1 MAAVR
6 SPRYF
11 RLWARFDFATVRS
24 VMSAMGRHVGWGVRR
39 VAIWLFLG
47 TLVGLVVPAWW
58 IDNVLVQPVAARVDP
73 TSDLMRVDSPIV
85 EPADPP
91 TSSPRPANIL
101 ALTFDGGPDPTWTPI
116 VLTWLSVH
124 QVRATFFL
132 DGTSASRQPDLVRRI
147 AAEGHEIGTVGLS
160 GDHLDQRDR
169 ADRRRRIDLAQLMIA
184 GITGQVPRA
193 IRLSRATSP
202 ELLDDEELA
211 VLEVLHPEERLVM
224 SDRSM
229 RPARAEL
236 SAVDLADDLI
246 GPGRTASVVAIPAP
260 GIQTSRVIRAL
271 DAAASD
277 IPARG
282 LRFGMVSEFE
292 GRPVQG
298 LSPSAS
304 RGTRSAGT
312 ALLWLIT
319 IERFLAEWI
328 GFLVGFVLVASVG
341 RASVGA
347 MLALRHRRRER
358 RRIDPELQESF
369 DRAVAM
375 GAPGPSVS
383 ILIPARN
390 ESTVIEAAISDVVA
404 AARRLTGSWEIIVI
418 DDASSDATAGLAD
431 RALRAAIGGA
441 GIGSGRVV
449 TGPGVG
455 KARALDAGL
464 AFAVGE
470 LVVML
475 DADSS
480 PDLDAL
486 VHLIRAFADPGVGA
500 VCGRMRVGN
509 PHGPLAWCQVV
520 EYAMANAIERR
531 MFSELGVMSCVP
543 GAIGAYRRSALDQ
556 IGPIPADTI
565 AEDTDLTLT
574 LQRAGWRVEFEP
586 RSNATTLVPTGLR
599 SFWNQRLR
607 WATGILQNV
616 AKHRGMFCRSTR
628 GDNGGRVAWLLP
640 YLCVFGGLS
649 ILGPVVDATAL
660 VALLT
665 GSFRT
670 SLTIVAIITAMST
683 ALTALALHI
692 ERLPMRYLLVVPLMT
707 LVLRPILYAAQ
718 IRATMAIVGGIAIG
732 WRPNRDSTGRD
743 AIDLR
748 DLPSIDQCDERNVT
762 VMGDV
767 TDPTSTGAAR

>member
-1 MAAVR
+1 MV
-6 SPRYF
+6 
-11 RLWARFDFATVRS
+11 
-24 VMSAMGRHVGWGVRR
+24 
-39 VAIWLFLG
+39 LG
-47 TLVGLVVPAWW
+47 TLLGLVVPAWW
-58 IDNVLVQPVAARVDP
+58 IDNVLVQPATAHVDP
-73 TSDLMRVDSPIV
+73 TSDQMRVDSPVV
-85 EPADPP
+85 EPTDPP
-91 TSSPRPANIL
+91 TSSSRPADIL

-116 VLTWLSVH
+116 ILQWLSIH
-124 QVRATFFL
+124 QVHATFFL
-132 DGTSASRQPDLVRRI
+132 DGTSASREPDLVRRI
-147 AAEGHEIGTVGLS
+147 AAGGHEIGTVGLS

-169 ADRRRRIDLAQLMIA
+169 ADRRRRIDIAQLMIA

-193 IRLSRATSP
+193 IRLSHATSP
-202 ELLDDEELA
+202 ELLDGEELA
-211 VLEVLHPEERLVM
+211 VLSVLHPYERLVM

-236 SAVDLADDLI
+236 STVDLAGDLL
-246 GPGRTASVVAIPAP
+246 GSGRTASVVAVPAP
-260 GIQTSRVIRAL
+260 GIQTSWVIPAL
-271 DAAASD
+271 NAAASD
-277 IPARG
+277 IAVRG
-282 LRFGMVSEFE
+282 LRFGTVSEFA
-292 GRPVQG
+292 GRSVHG

-304 RGTRSAGT
+304 SGTRLAGT
-312 ALLWLIT
+312 TLLWLIT

-328 GFLVGFVLVASVG
+328 GLLVGFVLVASVA
-341 RASVGA
+341 RAVIGA
-347 MLALRHRRRER
+347 GLALRHRRGER
-358 RRIDPELQESF
+358 RRIEPDLQESF
-369 DRAVAM
+369 DRAAAM

-404 AARRLTGSWEIIVI
+404 AARRLSGSWEIIVI
-418 DDASSDATAGLAD
+418 DDASTDATAGLAD
-431 RALRAAIGGA
+431 RALRAAVGGD
-441 GIGSGRVV
+441 GIGYGRVV
-449 TGPGVG
+449 NGPGVG
-455 KARALDAGL
+455 KAGALDTGL

-470 LVVML
+470 FVVML

-480 PDLDAL
+480 PDSDAL
-486 VHLIRAFADPGVGA
+486 VHLIGPFADPTVGA

-509 PHGPLAWCQVV
+509 PRGPLAWCQVV

-543 GAIGAYRRSALDQ
+543 GAIGAYRRSALDE

-616 AKHRGMFCRSTR
+616 AKHRGMFGRSTT
-628 GDNGGRVAWLLP
+628 GTSGARVAWLLP

-649 ILGPVVDATAL
+649 ILGPLVDATAL
-660 VALLT
+660 VALIT

-670 SLTIVAIITAMST
+670 SLTIVAIITATST

-692 ERLPMRYLLVVPLMT
+692 ERQPLRYLLVVPLMT
-707 LVLRPILYAAQ
+707 TMLRPILYAAQ
-718 IRATMAIVGGIAIG
+718 IRATMAIIGGIAIG

-748 DLPSIDQCDERNVT
+748 NLPSIDKSDAALMDEVAHPASIGVT
-762 VMGDV
+762 
-767 TDPTSTGAAR
+767 P